1 MNKIIMSEI
10 NDWITKAGK
19 ILTKDEIVLF
29 FVSYTVLNYIKDKR
43 D

>member
-1 MNKIIMSEI
+1 MSEI

-29 FVSYTVLNYIKDKR
+29 FVSYTV
-43 D
+43 